1 LQDAIPSPVPTT
13 RVRLAAPA
21 TWLRASVPVS
31 WVQFG
36 MLLAVLAALPFARG
50 VDNDFWWHLR
60 TGQYIF
66 ESGIPRHDPFSW
78 TAAGQPWVM
87 HEWLSEAIIYAVQS
101 AFGYIGNMV
110 LFIGVSLASIAISY
124 ALARRLGAGTK
135 LLVGLLVLTTLT
147 FTIFITPRPQDF
159 TWLLFSIYLYV
170 LTRHYEGDDIAL
182 WPLPVLM
189 AFWVN
194 LHLGFYYGLM
204 LVGCWIAALLVE
216 ALRGQAHTFTA
227 RVASLRTP
235 LIVAAACVLAT
246 FANPSGPAILLYPLR
261 YVFDAQVTNSMVSE
275 WQRPDITWTLHWSI
289 FITAGVLVL
298 MLLSRTRPR
307 PFLALVSIIV
317 VALSMQA
324 VRNAPFA
331 ALVLLPVA
339 GSAIAARWP
348 AASSAR
354 DADVRVPIFAAAA
367 MVASIALIVGP
378 ISLSIA
384 GQSVSL
390 GTPSSEGYPSAGA
403 DFVRAHYPDQR
414 MFNDYNSGGYLIY
427 KLYPEVPVFVDG
439 RTDFYG
445 NALLKDYIQ
454 IDHAEPG
461 WDELLRK
468 YGVQVILIDKG
479 IPLATA
485 LTKDAG
491 WQQQFSDDV
500 AVVYTRR

>member
-1 LQDAIPSPVPTT
+1 
-13 RVRLAAPA
+13 
-21 TWLRASVPVS
+21 
-31 WVQFG
+31 
-36 MLLAVLAALPFARG
+36 

-60 TGQYIF
+60 TGRFIF

-78 TAAGQPWVM
+78 TAAGKPWVM

-110 LFIGVSLASIAISY
+110 LFIAVSLASIAISH
-124 ALARRLGAGTK
+124 ALARRFGAGTK
-135 LLVGLLVLTTLT
+135 PLVGLMIVAALT

-159 TWLLFSIYLYV
+159 TWLFFAIYLYV
-170 LTRHYEGDDIAL
+170 LARHYEGDAVPL

-194 LHLGFYYGLM
+194 MHLGFYFGLM
-204 LVGCWIAALLVE
+204 LVGCWVAALVFD
-216 ALRGQAHTFTA
+216 AIRGRDVKLRAPM
-227 RVASLRTP
+227 L
-235 LIVAAACVLAT
+235 VAAACVLAT

-261 YVFDAQVTNSMVSE
+261 YVFDSQVTNDMVAE
-275 WQRPDITWTLHWSI
+275 WQRPDITRTLHWSI
-289 FITAGVLVL
+289 YLTAA
-298 MLLSRTRPR
+298 LLALTLISRNRPR
-307 PFLALVSIIV
+307 PFLFLVSIAV

-339 GSAIAARWP
+339 GSALAARWP
-348 AASSAR
+348 AASRAR
-354 DADVRVPIFAAAA
+354 DSAVRVPLGAAAA

-378 ISLSIA
+378 VSLSIA

-390 GTPSSEGYPSAGA
+390 VAPGQHGYPSAGA
-403 DFVRAHYPDQR
+403 EYVREHFAGRR

-427 KLYPEVPVFVDG
+427 KLYPDVPVFVDG

-445 NALLKDYIQ
+445 NDLLKDYFR

-461 WDELLRK
+461 WDGLLQQ
-468 YGVQVILIDKG
+468 YGVEVVLIDKQL
-479 IPLATA
+479 PLAKA
-485 LTKDAG
+485 MDAEAS
-491 WQQQFSDDV
+491 WQRVFSGTNE
-500 AVVYTRR
+500 VVYTRR